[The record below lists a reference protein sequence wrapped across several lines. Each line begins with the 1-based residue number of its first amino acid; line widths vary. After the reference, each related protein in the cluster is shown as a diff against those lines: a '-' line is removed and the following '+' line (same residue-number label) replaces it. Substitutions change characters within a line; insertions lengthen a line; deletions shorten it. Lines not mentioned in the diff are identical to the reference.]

1 MSEGNRDLRGTFKRG
16 VVEFVAIFLAVTLS
30 FLADDWRERLGQRD
44 RALGVLEGI
53 EGDLAQDL
61 AVMRQGLRYDSVAI
75 PAGTWLANNWERPDL
90 PADSIDWAN
99 RQMTL
104 WLPYLPVRAE
114 YESAKAAGRIQ
125 FIEDDELRAQIVAFY
140 EEGQAR
146 LGSLNDLARDMTL
159 ELQRSLRPHVRA
171 EYHTDQPP
179 ERFLAGAWSQ
189 VRRDRAIRNL
199 FGQAA
204 TIRSIRARQTR
215 SYLEAGA
222 RLQTALRRALG
233 DPGDGS

>member
-1 MSEGNRDLRGTFKRG
+1 MKRDLRGTLKRG
-16 VVEFVAIFLAVTLS
+16 IVEFVAIFLGVTLS
-30 FLADDWRERLGQRD
+30 FLADDWREGLEQRD

-53 EGDLAQDL
+53 ERDLTQDL
-61 AVMRQGLRYDSVAI
+61 AVMREGLAYDSIAI
-75 PAGTWLANNWERPDL
+75 PAGIWLANSWERADL

-99 RQMTL
+99 GQMAL

-146 LGSLNDLARDMTL
+146 LGSLNDLARDMTV
-159 ELQRSLRPHVRA
+159 ELQRSLRPYVRA
-171 EYHTDQPP
+171 EYHRDRPP
-179 ERFLAGAWSQ
+179 ERYLAAAWSE
-189 VRRDRAIRNL
+189 VRRDRSVRNL

-222 RLQTALRRALG
+222 QLRTALRRALE
-233 DPGDGS
+233 DSPHHGS